1 MLDLFFSAGAPPV
14 RQEQH
19 LYRQDLQTPRLES
32 ARHLTGAG
40 VRQAAEEA
48 EEAEKANV
56 LLSTGPSCTQVG

>member
-48 EEAEKANV
+48 EEADV